1 LRRYTAPSKV
11 VVVTS
16 LRSQRGQ
23 ASVEFVAV
31 LPAVMLVA
39 LIVWQLAL
47 AGQTA
52 WLAANAARVGA
63 RAVAVDQD
71 AAAAVRSSLPDS
83 LERGLTVTRG
93 GDGDVEVGVRVP
105 ILVRAWSSP
114 VVVRARAGLEQKP

>member
-1 LRRYTAPSKV
+1 LRRYTTAAKV
-11 VVVTS
+11 AVVTS
-16 LRSQRGQ
+16 LRSERGQ

-31 LPAVMLVA
+31 LPAVVLVA

-63 RAVAVDQD
+63 RAAAVGQD
-71 AAAAVRSSLPDS
+71 ARAAARSSLPDS
-83 LERGLTVTRG
+83 LEHDLKVTRG
-93 GDGDVEVGVRVP
+93 DDGVVRVGVRVP

-114 VVVRARAGLEQKP
+114 LVVSARAGLEQTP

>member
-1 LRRYTAPSKV
+1 V
-11 VVVTS
+11 GVVTS

-31 LPAVMLVA
+31 LPAVILVA

-63 RAVAVDQD
+63 RGAAVGQD
-71 AAAAVRSSLPDS
+71 AAAAARSSLPDS
-83 LERGLTVTRG
+83 LERGLKVTRG
-93 GDGDVEVGVRVP
+93 DGGVVEVGVRVP

-114 VVVRARAGLEQKP
+114 LVVRARAGLEQGP